1 MTAVVV
7 NARFFYPDFLA
18 ERQSGPIN
26 WQEDPD
32 SLIPYE
38 GLRKCDWSRPAGKCL
53 HGEEYGPFGTGQNC
67 GDSGVAAGS
76 GRCRP
81 VPTVPFEFSTDR
93 GLYGGTYVGLIGG
106 AVAATS
112 VTGVLQFDLNANDRF
127 APPSFPTALIYNSL
141 ASTQKVAMNT
151 SAARRLLGPSA
162 SADIYETT
170 TDRLILKDA
179 SLASDL
185 TVEVPAGQAIIAV
198 AVPAGSALV
207 RAADGHVSVGET
219 VVRFRTPAKTDDGAE
234 SNTPRVRQHTPPA
247 SWPAPTKGLPVYIFG
262 SNERAYDTTDYL
274 TNMTSRF
281 DLAIYGSPHAAMV
294 PPHYQQESQK
304 LSTQCARLK
313 AVSNTT
319 RCAVYRQGWLAM
331 SNYDEEMAAMSNS
344 LLDGTNTTDWFLKND
359 AGQQWGRPWCTP
371 GGKTQCKAQAL
382 YWDVRDDFLCM

>member
-112 VTGVLQFDLNANDRF
+112 VPGVLQFDLNANDRF
-127 APPSFPTALIYNSL
+127 APRSFPTALIYNSL

-151 SAARRLLGPSA
+151 SAARRVLGPSA

-170 TDRLILKDA
+170 TDSVILKGA
-179 SLASDL
+179 SLASDV
-185 TVEVPAGQAIIAV
+185 TVEVPPGQAIIAV

-207 RAADGHVSVGET
+207 RAADGQVSVGET
-219 VVRFRTPAKTDDGAE
+219 VVRFRTPAKTDDGE
-234 SNTPRVRQHTPPA
+234 GSNTPRVRQPTPPA

-294 PPHYQQESQK
+294 PPHRPRLEAWAPLRHTTPPCLGSCAPPPAFVARQRPTGPALLDPSRP
-304 LSTQCARLK
+304 STSTSCLRGRRGRRRLARWRCTGFRRWTHR
-313 AVSNTT
+313 TT
-319 RCAVYRQGWLAM
+319 RR
-331 SNYDEEMAAMSNS
+331 
-344 LLDGTNTTDWFLKND
+344 
-359 AGQQWGRPWCTP
+359 
-371 GGKTQCKAQAL
+371 AL
-382 YWDVRDDFLCM
+382 RRSRSAPRR